1 MKRGWALLLLAAG
14 WVAGPAH
21 AQLIVEF
28 ASLDAPGG
36 KAVQLKAHWYPASAA
51 QAPALVLLH
60 GCGGM
65 YNAKGGVNERTRDYA
80 AWLNQQGL
88 HALVVDSLTPR
99 GEKEICTQRTGT
111 RAVTMTHRR
120 QDVLASLQ
128 WLAQRPEVDA
138 QRIGLLGWSNGGSAV
153 LSATNTHHRQVKNF
167 PVKPAFAVA
176 FYPGCDA
183 ELKRGYAP
191 TAPLLLLVGQADDW
205 TPAASCH
212 RLADAAVGVKPLIEG
227 YAGAHH
233 GFDSSGPVRLRKNV
247 PNGVNPGQG
256 VHVGGNAEAHK
267 RSRERLLQFLQAYRN
282 SPALPQ
288 NTR

>member
-1 MKRGWALLLLAAG
+1 MLMAAL
-14 WVAGPAH
+14 WAGPAQ
-21 AQLIVEF
+21 AESVVEF
-28 ASLDAPGG
+28 ASLDAPAG
-36 KAVQLKAHWYPASAA
+36 KAVQLKAHWYTAPGP

-65 YNAKGGVNERTRDYA
+65 YNAKGSVSERMRDYA
-80 AWLNQQGL
+80 AWLNQQGM
-88 HALVVDSLTPR
+88 HALVVDSFTPR

-111 RAVTMTHRR
+111 RAVTMAHRR
-120 QDVLASLQ
+120 QDALAGLQ

-138 QRIGLLGWSNGGSAV
+138 QRIGLLGWSNGGSTV
-153 LSATNTHHRQVKNF
+153 LSATNTRHRQVKDF
-167 PVKPAFAVA
+167 TRKPAFAVA
-176 FYPGCDA
+176 FYPGCEA

-191 TAPLLLLVGQADDW
+191 SAPLLLLVGEADDW
-205 TPAASCH
+205 TSAAACH
-212 RLADAAVGVKPLIEG
+212 QLADAAVGNKPQIEG

-233 GFDSSGPVRLRKNV
+233 GFDSSGPVRLLKNV

-256 VHVGGNAEAHK
+256 VHVGGNAEARQ
-267 RSRERLLQFLQAYRN
+267 RSRERLLQFLQAYRS